1 MDEQELTA
9 EQIELHWKWAQAQ
22 EMEAKAV
29 KLQCDAYIGYLE
41 ELRSWLSAHEYQE
54 SPIATEQQ
62 VTPILTQES
71 ELWALIFKKAKK
83 IIEMI

>member
-1 MDEQELTA
+1 MDEEELTA

-22 EMEAKAV
+22 EMESKAV
-29 KLQCDAYIGYLE
+29 KMQCDAYVGYLE

-54 SPIATEQQ
+54 SPIASEQQ
-62 VTPILTQES
+62 VTPILTEES
-71 ELWALIFKKAKK
+71 ELRALIFKKAKK